1 MKKIISIIVLIVV
14 VILVIVSIN
23 NKKPAEIKAPV
34 NTVESSGEVTG
45 IKIPDGTYV
54 SFNLGDK
61 VYTVN
66 PADAKITWTGRK
78 VILKNW
84 IDSGTIAL
92 KEGTFEVKEGV
103 VASNKFVID
112 MTSIL
117 AMKTGAGGGQE
128 TLAKHLKSADFFDV
142 EQFPTSTFIV
152 KEIMSNGTSTTEYT
166 AKGDMTIKGITKEIS
181 IPVTFDRTN
190 PDMTI
195 AKGSVD
201 LDRTLWDVK
210 YGSEKFFK
218 GLGDNIIDDMFNISF
233 EIKLNTN
240 K

>member
-14 VILVIVSIN
+14 VILAIVSFN
-23 NKKPAEIKAPV
+23 QKPDEVKAPV
-34 NTVESSGEVTG
+34 NTVESNGEVTG
-45 IKIPDGTYV
+45 IKIPDGTYTY
-54 SFNLGDK
+54 FNLGDK

-78 VILKNW
+78 VVLKNW

-92 KEGTFEVKEGV
+92 KEGTFEVRGDSV
-103 VASNKFVID
+103 VSNKFVID
-112 MTSIL
+112 MTSII
-117 AMKTGAGGGQE
+117 AIKTGAGGGQE
-128 TLAKHLKSADFFDV
+128 TLSKHLKSADFFDV
-142 EQFPTSTFIV
+142 EKFPTSTFTV
-152 KEIMSNGTSTTEYT
+152 KEISTNGTSTTEYI

-210 YGSEKFFK
+210 YGSDKFFK